1 MSSENFHSNAILL
14 VIALGLLAWAFSIA
28 LMPESAFTDALH
40 HLTLS
45 KSIAETGIVKTD
57 SALNP
62 PLYHII
68 AAGFITV
75 FGFNSW
81 AFKAV
86 AFLFAIAFLLSC
98 YFLFKKLLPKD
109 HGLAL
114 VLTLFNPVLLLY
126 FSTNYTDVSAALFLV
141 LSCFFLFRFNESK
154 TAVSAGCFLV
164 FIALGFLSKATF
176 WVAVPVL
183 LIAFCYSIF
192 RKDKSFNAKAMIAL
206 VAAYF
211 VFALIAGEGSFYYR
225 YFIPAFPLL
234 SVLLVLLFNKKLL
247 KFKAIFI
254 SLILIASLVSLIF
267 TVSTILAFKDNFDS
281 QQDFYQFLSGLPK
294 DSRIV
299 VMPNDERRVKFYS
312 GIDAIYF
319 QNEFNSLENS
329 RLISR
334 LKALNATH
342 IGIVCYKDFWYP
354 EKISILEKAGLIKK
368 QFQGK
373 CSQVF
378 RIE

>member
-1 MSSENFHSNAILL
+1 MGSENFQRNAILFA
-14 VIALGLLAWAFSIA
+14 IALGLLAWAFSIT

-57 SALNP
+57 SLLNP
-62 PLYHII
+62 PLYYIV
-68 AAGFITV
+68 AAGFISV
-75 FGFNSW
+75 LGFNVL

-86 AFLFAIAFLLSC
+86 VFLFAIAFLTAC

-109 HGLAL
+109 YGIAL
-114 VLTLFNPVLLLY
+114 VLILFNPVLLMY

-141 LSCFFLFRFNESK
+141 LSCLFLFRFNESK

-164 FIALGFLSKATF
+164 FIALGLLSKATF
-176 WVAVPVL
+176 WIAVPVL

-192 RKDKSFNAKAMIAL
+192 RKDKSFSAKTMIAL

-211 VFALIAGEGSFYYR
+211 VFAMAAGEGSFYYR
-225 YFIPAFPLL
+225 YFIPAFSLL
-234 SVLLVLLFNKKLL
+234 AVLLVLLFSKKSL
-247 KFKAIFI
+247 KLKKIFI
-254 SLILIASLVSLIF
+254 SLVFIAALASLIF
-267 TVSTILAFKDNFDS
+267 SLGTVLAFKENFDS

-319 QNEFNSLENS
+319 QNEFNSLENTA
-329 RLISR
+329 LISK
-334 LKALNATH
+334 LKGLGATH
-342 IGIVCYKDFWYP
+342 IGVVCYKDFWNL
-354 EKISILEKAGLIKK
+354 EKISSLEKAGLIKK

-373 CSQVF
+373 CSQVYK
-378 RIE
+378 IE